1 METINKKYLNIFV
14 FFLCSL
20 LLYIS
25 ILKMSQPICKRVYYF
40 DNNATTPVP
49 EVIADEMKKWISC
62 GNPSNVLYDC
72 GRAANK
78 EIALCRKKITDIMG
92 VEQQELFFTSGA
104 TESNN
109 LLIKGVA
116 NYFKINNPSQKFHII
131 TSSFEHPS
139 VLAVCKFLED
149 TGFEVTYVKPDSS
162 GGTFHGTIDPKD
174 IENNI
179 KSNTI
184 LITIMH
190 GNNETG
196 ALQDLHTIG
205 SIGKKH
211 KIFTHSD
218 CTQTM
223 GKFII
228 KPKELGLD
236 SISFSGHKF
245 HGPKGIGGLYI
256 TDTYQSQIIP
266 LSHGGDQ
273 ESSLRP
279 GTENVANIVGM
290 SYAYELA
297 QHNRSLKNKI
307 LRKLKN
313 RILQKLTD
321 GKLNFKILGP
331 LDDNKTNPNTILIMF
346 PDMKGCNQ
354 TLVDVLNR
362 RDVCVSVGSAC
373 KTKASAKKPSHVL
386 EMFKLTDDDKIKV
399 IRISMSDYT
408 SKQEVDYLVS
418 ILLEVVPK
426 IK

>member
-1 METINKKYLNIFV
+1 MSNPKCKK
-14 FFLCSL
+14 
-20 LLYIS
+20 
-25 ILKMSQPICKRVYYF
+25 VYYF

-49 EVIADEMKKWISC
+49 ESIANEMKKWISC
-62 GNPSNVLYDC
+62 GNPSNILYDC
-72 GRAANK
+72 GREANK
-78 EIALCRKKITDIMG
+78 EIMLCRKKITDLMEIDPL
-92 VEQQELFFTSGA
+92 ELFFTSGA

-116 NYFKINNPSQKFHII
+116 NYFKINNPSKKFHII

-149 TGFEVTYVKPDSS
+149 IGFEVTYVKPDSS
-162 GGTFHGTIDPKD
+162 GGTYHGTINPKD
-174 IENNI
+174 IENSI
-179 KSNTI
+179 KENTI

-196 ALQDLHTIG
+196 ALQDLNLIG
-205 SIGKKH
+205 NIGKKH

-223 GKFII
+223 GKFKIA
-228 KPKELGLD
+228 PKELGLN

-256 TDTYQSQIIP
+256 SKEYQDKIIP

-273 ESSLRP
+273 ESSIRP

-307 LRKLKN
+307 LRELKHN
-313 RILQKLTD
+313 ILEDLINS
-321 GKLNFKILGP
+321 KLNFKTLGP
-331 LDDNKTNPNTILIMF
+331 LDDKKTNPNTILIMF

-354 TLVDVLNR
+354 TLVDILNR
-362 RDVCVSVGSAC
+362 NEICVSVGSAC

-386 EMFKLTDDDKIKV
+386 EMFKLSENDKIRV

-408 SKQEVDYLVS
+408 TKGECDYLVS
-418 ILLEVVPK
+418 KLVELVPL

>member
-1 METINKKYLNIFV
+1 MSNYKCKK
-14 FFLCSL
+14 
-20 LLYIS
+20 
-25 ILKMSQPICKRVYYF
+25 VYYF

-49 EVIADEMKKWISC
+49 EAIATEMKKWISC
-62 GNPSNVLYDC
+62 GNPSNILYDC
-72 GRAANK
+72 GREANK
-78 EIALCRKKITDIMG
+78 EIEYCRKKIADIMKI
-92 VEQQELFFTSGA
+92 EPCELFFTSGA

-109 LLIKGVA
+109 LLIKGIA
-116 NYFKINNPSQKFHII
+116 NDYKLKNPSQTFHII

-149 TGFEVTYVKPDSS
+149 NGFEVTYVKPDST
-162 GGTFHGTIDPKD
+162 GGPYHGTINPKD

-179 KSNTI
+179 KQNTI

-196 ALQDLHTIG
+196 ALQDLNAIG
-205 SIGKKH
+205 EIGKKH

-223 GKFII
+223 GKFRIE
-228 KPKELGLD
+228 PKQLKLD

-256 TDTYQSQIIP
+256 LKEYQHSIVP

-273 ESSLRP
+273 EHSIRP

-290 SYAYELA
+290 AYAYEYV

-307 LRKLKN
+307 LREMKN
-313 RILQKLTD
+313 RILDELKN
-321 GKLNFKILGP
+321 GGINFKILGP
-331 LDDNKTNPNTILIMF
+331 LDDKKTNPNTILIRF

-362 RDVCVSVGSAC
+362 YDICVSVGSAC
-373 KTKASAKKPSHVL
+373 KIKASYKKPSHVL
-386 EMFKLTDDDKIKV
+386 EMFKLTDEEKTKV

-408 SKQEVDYLVS
+408 SKEDCDYLVS
-418 ILLEVVPK
+418 KLVEIVPK